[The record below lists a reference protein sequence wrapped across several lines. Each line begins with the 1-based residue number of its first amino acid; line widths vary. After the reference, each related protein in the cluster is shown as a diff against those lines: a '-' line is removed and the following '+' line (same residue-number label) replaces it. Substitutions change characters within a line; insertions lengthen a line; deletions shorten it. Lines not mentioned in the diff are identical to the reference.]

1 MGVRIA
7 IASYG
12 TFEQFIHQ
20 IKPFYSEEVEFVILN
35 ALFEDLKDEVR
46 RLEKEHSVDVFV
58 GSGGNGRFLEKYV
71 QETPFVK
78 VKVTGFDFLLALKKA
93 AQYGNSTGLITFGER
108 VPFVSSVK
116 ELLNVE
122 VTERVYHQSSE
133 IDQVLSDLYNQGIED
148 VIGTAFVLERAALKG
163 MPPLP

>member
-1 MGVRIA
+1 M
-7 IASYG
+7 
-12 TFEQFIHQ
+12 
-20 IKPFYSEEVEFVILN
+20 EFVILN

-46 RLEKEHSVDVFV
+46 RLEKDHSVDVFV

-93 AQYGNSTGLITFGER
+93 AQYGKCTGLITFGER

-133 IDQVLSDLYNQGIED
+133 INLRRMD
-148 VIGTAFVLERAALKG
+148 ER
-163 MPPLP
+163 